1 MEDLNDNKDLE
12 VKNLLEQSDDFQ
24 ESERKNDDV
33 SYSTKVKGILAIL
46 VQVILIVLSATC
58 CQLLRRRL
66 PDFELNT
73 MRSFAGLIFM
83 IFGLMYQKKL
93 PWIQKSHIFVTFCYG
108 CTNVIISTSIYVA
121 VTFVSVASV
130 QSLIMTSNITSGIF
144 IFWISGVEKITWY
157 KGSFAALCICGVI
170 LVVQPEF
177 IFMHTH
183 TTGNENDVNETY
195 LTGDFMSNLSK
206 TFSEAIYR
214 ENEAENYVFIAL
226 GYLLP
231 LLAGILISINILL
244 VKKFPFLGQELLATC
259 FWGIALGIVISAIA
273 MAIFENPVL
282 PESWLDFG
290 YILGHCCTF
299 GLIWFF
305 CLIGSSYVSGNTVNI
320 IYSTSPVFM
329 LISQYTV
336 LSSIHPGNGN
346 WIEVVG
352 TILVLLGSSLGS
364 FLEFFKT

>member
-12 VKNLLEQSDDFQ
+12 IKNLLEQSDDSQ
-24 ESERKNDDV
+24 ESERNNDDV
-33 SYSTKVKGILAIL
+33 SYSTKVKVILTIL

-58 CQLLRRRL
+58 CQLLRRRI

-73 MRSFAGLIFM
+73 MRSFAGLLFM
-83 IFGLMYQKKL
+83 IFGLMYQKQL
-93 PWIQKSHIFVTFCYG
+93 PWIPKSHIFVTFCYG

-177 IFMHTH
+177 IFMHT
-183 TTGNENDVNETY
+183 TGKGNDVNETY
-195 LTGDFMSNLSK
+195 LTGDVMSNLSK
-206 TFSEAIYR
+206 TFSEVIYK
-214 ENEAENYVFIAL
+214 ENEAENHVFIAL

-244 VKKFPFLGQELLATC
+244 VKKFSFSGA
-259 FWGIALGIVISAIA
+259 GIACN
-273 MAIFENPVL
+273 MF
-282 PESWLDFG
+282 
-290 YILGHCCTF
+290 LGHC
-299 GLIWFF
+299 
-305 CLIGSSYVSGNTVNI
+305 IGNRHLRHCHGNI
-320 IYSTSPVFM
+320 
-329 LISQYTV
+329 
-336 LSSIHPGNGN
+336 
-346 WIEVVG
+346 
-352 TILVLLGSSLGS
+352 
-364 FLEFFKT
+364 

>member
-1 MEDLNDNKDLE
+1 MEDLKDNKDLE
-12 VKNLLEQSDDFQ
+12 IKNLLEKSDDSE
-24 ESERKNDDV
+24 ESERNNDDV
-33 SYSTKVKGILAIL
+33 SYSTKVKGILATL
-46 VQVILIVLSATC
+46 VQVILTMLSATC
-58 CQLLRRRL
+58 CQLLRRRI

-73 MRSFAGLIFM
+73 MRCFAGLMFM
-83 IFGLMYQKKL
+83 IFGLMYQKQL
-93 PWIQKSHIFVTFCYG
+93 PWIQKSRIFVTICYG

-121 VTFVSVASV
+121 FTFVSVASV
-130 QSLIMTSNITSGIF
+130 QSLIMTSSITSGIF

-157 KGSFAALCICGVI
+157 KGSFAALCFCGVI

-177 IFMHTH
+177 IFIHTY
-183 TTGNENDVNETY
+183 TGNINETY
-195 LTGDFMSNLSK
+195 LTEDVISNLSK
-206 TFSEAIYR
+206 KFTEVIYE
-214 ENEAENYVFIAL
+214 ENAEKYVFIAL

-231 LLAGILISINILL
+231 LLAGTLISINILL
-244 VKKFPFLGQELLATC
+244 VKKFPFLGQDLLATC
-259 FWGIALGIVISAIA
+259 FWGIALGILISVVA

-282 PESWLDFG
+282 PGNWLDFA

-336 LSSIHPGNGN
+336 LSSIHPGNAN
-346 WIEVVG
+346 WTEVVG

-364 FLEFFKT
+364 FLELFKT